1 MASKK
6 HHPKANNSQVFKLRL
21 ATKPNPKPSHVNSS
35 APQDKTNESSFTL
48 NNYRSWQTPDG
59 VGGNYQ
65 GL

>member
-6 HHPKANNSQVFKLRL
+6 HHPKEKKSQVYKLRL
-21 ATKPNPKPSHVNSS
+21 AATPNPKPSHVNSS
-35 APQDKTNESSFTL
+35 AALGKTTESSL
-48 NNYRSWQTPDG
+48 SQNYYRSWQTPDG